1 MNTSFHIMLVV
12 GFIAIQVMAFF
23 LNDPSMIWVSIAAST
38 FMILYVFGQ
47 FMTANKY
54 DVAAIKRLNN
64 AGTAVGTAANSV
76 RDPNNRF
83 NTWLRDRAFPSVNA
97 RASSVLGAESR
108 IGRTMR
114 SMGLGSKIEQ

>member
-12 GFIAIQVMAFF
+12 GFIAIQVMAFS

-83 NTWLRDRAFPSVNA
+83 NTWLRDRAFPRVNA

>member
-12 GFIAIQVMAFF
+12 GFIAIQVMAFS

-54 DVAAIKRLNN
+54 DVAAAQRLKD
-64 AGTAVGTAANSV
+64 AGTAIGTAANSV

-83 NTWLRDRAFPSVNA
+83 NTWMRDSAFPGANA
-97 RASSVLGAESR
+97 RASAVLGAESR
-108 IGRTMR
+108 LGRTMR
-114 SMGLGSKIEQ
+114 RMGLGSKIER